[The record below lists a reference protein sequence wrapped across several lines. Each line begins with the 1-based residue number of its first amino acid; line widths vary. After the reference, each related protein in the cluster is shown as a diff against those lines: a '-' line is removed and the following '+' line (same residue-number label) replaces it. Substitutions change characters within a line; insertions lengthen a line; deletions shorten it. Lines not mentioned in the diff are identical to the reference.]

1 MVYFWEDEKKNQQQ
15 VLSDLASTTKGVNY
29 IAELCLSTHTTD
41 SKLRVCSFWTQ
52 ASKTHLACIHFGDFA
67 ILTAVYIVPAV
78 GASSYVPK
86 ILWCQQIKLNPGCFW
101 FRIPFLP
108 QCSKGLG
115 LLDKVLDLKVVFPYS
130 IILETWEQPLV
141 CPYHVEKTCFL
152 LKFSNQN
159 TFFLQII
166 GCSHVYT

>member
-1 MVYFWEDEKKNQQQ
+1 MINLTIRGLQATLPIKKCLLFIWNGVFLRRQKKNQQQ

-86 ILWCQQIKLNPGCFW
+86 ILWCQQIKINPGCSDLECHFCHN
-101 FRIPFLP
+101 FQKVYGYI
-108 QCSKGLG
+108 
-115 LLDKVLDLKVVFPYS
+115 LDKY
-130 IILETWEQPLV
+130 
-141 CPYHVEKTCFL
+141 
-152 LKFSNQN
+152 
-159 TFFLQII
+159 
-166 GCSHVYT
+166 

>member
-1 MVYFWEDEKKNQQQ
+1 MINFTIRGLQAILPIKKCLLSIWNGVFLRRRKKNQQQ

-108 QCSKGLG
+108 QFSKGLG
-115 LLDKVLDLKVVFPYS
+115 ILD
-130 IILETWEQPLV
+130 
-141 CPYHVEKTCFL
+141 
-152 LKFSNQN
+152 
-159 TFFLQII
+159 
-166 GCSHVYT
+166 

>member
-1 MVYFWEDEKKNQQQ
+1 MFTKSLYSQYRKKYIFVKNEEGKKNQQQ

-108 QCSKGLG
+108 QFSKDLG
-115 LLDKVLDLKVVFPYS
+115 VLDKY
-130 IILETWEQPLV
+130 
-141 CPYHVEKTCFL
+141 
-152 LKFSNQN
+152 
-159 TFFLQII
+159 
-166 GCSHVYT
+166 

>member
-1 MVYFWEDEKKNQQQ
+1 MINFTIRGLQAILPIKCLLSIWNGVFLSRRKKNQQ

-67 ILTAVYIVPAV
+67 ILTAVYIVPTV
-78 GASSYVPK
+78 RASSYVPK
-86 ILWCQQIKLNPGCFW
+86 ILWCQQIKLNLGCFW

-108 QCSKGLG
+108 QFST
-115 LLDKVLDLKVVFPYS
+115 VFRR
-130 IILETWEQPLV
+130 IW
-141 CPYHVEKTCFL
+141 
-152 LKFSNQN
+152 
-159 TFFLQII
+159 
-166 GCSHVYT
+166 